1 MKKIEHGIKLKRQD
15 RHDLFKNLSKIQSDQ
30 SLFKYIKKLLNKEQ
44 EESESQKSSQIEFE
58 SLDIEDDSLAT
69 IHSENETEES
79 EVNYKLNKQI
89 KSNVTITVQQK
100 PKSEIPRNLNDQC
113 PFITSGEKTV

>member
-1 MKKIEHGIKLKRQD
+1 MKKIENGIKLKRQD

-44 EESESQKSSQIEFE
+44 EESESQKSSMIEFE

-79 EVNYKLNKQI
+79 EVNYKLNK
-89 KSNVTITVQQK
+89 
-100 PKSEIPRNLNDQC
+100 
-113 PFITSGEKTV
+113 